1 MMNNNDELLSKYN
14 PYLSFKSETS
24 TYINKKLI
32 TPKIIDFFKAM
43 KIDKY
48 HSLDSKFYISD
59 LDFKKV
65 EFSFFYE
72 HILQDIHREKNGNIV
87 CPIKY
92 CITIDPFLCTKTCAT
107 TKIKYDEIC
116 LGKTPV
122 LYYIFIDI
130 IEIMEYARQSEKQP
144 FNLAKAHVTHT

>member
-14 PYLSFKSETS
+14 PYLSFKAETS
-24 TYINKKLI
+24 TYINKNLI
-32 TPKIIDFFKAM
+32 IPKIKDFFRVM
-43 KIDKY
+43 KIDEY
-48 HSLDSKFYISD
+48 HHLDSKFYISD
-59 LDFKKV
+59 LDFKKI

-72 HILQDIHREKNGNIV
+72 HILQDIHRAKSGSVV

-92 CITIDPFLCTKTCAT
+92 CITIDPLLCTKTCPI
-107 TKIKYDEIC
+107 TKIRYDQIC

-130 IEIMEYARQSEKQP
+130 AEIMEYARQSVK
-144 FNLAKAHVTHT
+144 